1 LPIYIAVKEGF
12 FGRRGFD
19 VELIQMNASLTAP
32 ALLNRAVDY
41 TTIPSAIATAAARGA
56 PAKVIF
62 FASVKLQHMLIAR
75 PEIVNVSEL
84 AGKRIA
90 AAGFGNL
97 TSYEIHFL
105 IERYHLG
112 PQTTI
117 VSASSSTDR
126 LIALQ

>member
-1 LPIYIAVKEGF
+1 
-12 FGRRGFD
+12 
-19 VELIQMNASLTAP
+19 M
-32 ALLNRAVDY
+32 LL
-41 TTIPSAIATAAARGA
+41 
-56 PAKVIF
+56 
-62 FASVKLQHMLIAR
+62 AR
-75 PEIVNVSEL
+75 PEIANVNEL

-97 TSYEIHFL
+97 TSYEIQFL

-126 LIALQ
+126 LIALQTRLAEAAIVASPTGWH